1 MMRYRL
7 LTSLI
12 PATWKTLPW
21 PALAGGILPGPLL
34 AAVPAITSTRSPPP
48 GYATLLRLAALA
60 GALGVAYLLDD
71 PARTTTSVVPV
82 PRWLRWCLRVTLT
95 AVPVTAWWAGTLL
108 VAWLGMDHATRT
120 GMPFTTI
127 SLEAATMLTLAAALS
142 ATASRRPNVTH
153 GSTIAI
159 PVLLALAALITR
171 APRSVAL
178 IVPPADP
185 RWTQVHQAW
194 AVLLISGLISFI
206 TLSHES
212 GR

>member
-21 PALAGGILPGPLL
+21 PALAGGTLPGPLL
-34 AAVPAITSTRSPPP
+34 AAVPAIASTRIPPP
-48 GYATLLRLAALA
+48 GFTTLLRLAALA

-82 PRWLRWCLRVTLT
+82 PRWLRWCLRATLT

-108 VAWLGMDHATRT
+108 VAWLGMDHAVRT
-120 GMPFTTI
+120 GMPFTTV
-127 SLEAATMLTLAAALS
+127 SLEAVTMLTLAAALS
-142 ATASRRPNVTH
+142 AAVSRRRNVTH

-159 PVLLALAALITR
+159 PVLLALAALFAL
-171 APRSVAL
+171 APRSLAL
-178 IVPPADP
+178 VVSPADP
-185 RWTQVHQAW
+185 RWTHVHQAW
-194 AVLLISGLISFI
+194 AILLLSGLISFI
-206 TLSHES
+206 TLSHEP
-212 GR
+212 RR